1 MNHGR
6 EANLRG
12 SLLMTAAMAGF
23 AVEDMFLKAAAKH
36 MAVGQVITLF
46 GLLGTLTFV
55 LLTLRR
61 SEQPFPPASRS
72 RPMLIRSGFE
82 ITGRLFYSLAIALTP
97 LSVASA
103 ILQATPLVVVAGAA
117 VIFGETV
124 GWRRWAAIVAG
135 FAGVLIIIRP
145 GLEGFDALSILTV
158 IGLIGFA
165 GRDLATRAAPPAMS
179 NMQLGVIGFT
189 MLTIAG
195 VIILIVNADYRTPD
209 AVGLLLTLCA
219 TTVGVFAYTALTGAM
234 RTGEVSAVTPFRYTR
249 LLFAL
254 ILGVVVFG
262 ERPDHWTLL
271 GSAIVVASGIYILTR
286 RGK

>member
-1 MNHGR
+1 LNHGR

-12 SLLMTAAMAGF
+12 SLFMTAAMAGF

-36 MAVGQVITLF
+36 MPVGEVITLF
-46 GLLGTLTFV
+46 GLGGTIAFI

-61 SEQPFPPASRS
+61 GETPFPAALRS
-72 RPMLIRSGFE
+72 RPLLVRSCFE

-117 VIFGETV
+117 IIFGETV
-124 GWRRWAAIVAG
+124 GWRRWAAIVTG

-165 GRDLATRAAPPAMS
+165 GRDLATRAAPPALS
-179 NMQLGVIGFT
+179 NMQLGVVGFA

-195 VIILIVNADYRTPD
+195 AIILTVNGDYRTPD
-209 AVGLLLTLCA
+209 ATGLLLTLCA
-219 TTVGVFAYTALTGAM
+219 TSVGVFAYSALTSAM

-254 ILGVVVFG
+254 ILGVAVFH
-262 ERPDHWTLL
+262 ERPDQWTLI